1 MKSPKREK
9 ILDDIMIHMEENV
22 MEQFPRK
29 KELENK
35 IRDLITEITN
45 TIYISHINIKYN
57 HGIYTLQLG
66 LNCKEAVPM
75 SISYQGNEDDFIE
88 FVKKEFIR
96 RKPHEIRYTKGTL
109 LNGDGVIHYPIIE
122 L

>member
-1 MKSPKREK
+1 MNYPKLGK

-29 KELENK
+29 KLENK
-35 IRDLITEITN
+35 IRDLITELTN
-45 TIYISHINIKYN
+45 TIYISNINIKYN

-75 SISYQGNEDDFIE
+75 SISYQGNEEEFIE
-88 FVKKEFIR
+88 FVKKEFIK

-109 LNGDGVIHYPIIE
+109 LNGDGEIHYPIIE